1 MDLANNA
8 QLTSVQHMGIWRY
21 HVTPDWH
28 PRRHAHAAGETLIV
42 VHGAIH
48 VALDDATVTLTTGD
62 VMYYPAGLHHREYVD
77 GGQVADL
84 FCVNYLPST
93 HDHASATLMTHDRNG
108 RLRLLAQWLFD
119 IVTSEPDIEQALLN
133 NYASILHGEMLHQA
147 SDRAMSPMVLASRT
161 YFREHLDQPLTVD
174 DVARHV
180 GMSRSHF
187 TRRYKQLTGV
197 TPWDDLLRLR
207 VEATRN
213 LLITT
218 QLPLRAIA
226 AMVGFSDEYHL
237 SRVFRRYQLVAP
249 GYYRKHGDPHPFD
262 HARLPYN
269 QVTGSIEST
278 KRQ

>member
-1 MDLANNA
+1 
-8 QLTSVQHMGIWRY
+8 
-21 HVTPDWH
+21 
-28 PRRHAHAAGETLIV
+28 
-42 VHGAIH
+42 
-48 VALDDATVTLTTGD
+48 
-62 VMYYPAGLHHREYVD
+62 
-77 GGQVADL
+77 
-84 FCVNYLPST
+84 
-93 HDHASATLMTHDRNG
+93 
-108 RLRLLAQWLFD
+108 
-119 IVTSEPDIEQALLN
+119 
-133 NYASILHGEMLHQA
+133 
-147 SDRAMSPMVLASRT
+147 MVLASRT